1 MYVGRKLSKNRLE
14 SFILQYLVDEKY
26 DIYEIELKVTPQD
39 ESEFDE
45 EKQQIKINEF
55 ERLVPNRIFTDIEYD
70 VDDEYE

>member
-14 SFILQYLVDEKY
+14 AFILQYLVDERY
-26 DIYEIELKVTPQD
+26 DIYEIELKVTPQNED
-39 ESEFDE
+39 DFDE

-55 ERLVPNRIFTDIEYD
+55 ERLIPNKIFTDIEYD